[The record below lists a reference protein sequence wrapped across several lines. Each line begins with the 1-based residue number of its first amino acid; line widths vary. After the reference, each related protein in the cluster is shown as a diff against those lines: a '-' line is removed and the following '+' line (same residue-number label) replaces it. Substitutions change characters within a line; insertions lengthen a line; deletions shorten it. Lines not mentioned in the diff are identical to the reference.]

1 MTKLNEFIM
10 TKLLANGSGEV
21 DKAQYDVV
29 IQFLDT
35 HHRSAICNY
44 VLLCARGECIKINGS
59 IKSAQVLDLMDTNF
73 CVQAAFQYIS
83 FLQNSHEYIEYE
95 GRRP

>member
-10 TKLLANGSGEV
+10 TKLLANESGEV
-21 DKAQYDVV
+21 DKVQYDAV

-35 HHRSAICNY
+35 PHKSAICNY
-44 VLLCARGECIKINGS
+44 VLLCARGECIKISGS
-59 IKSAQVLDLMDTNF
+59 IDSSQVLALMNTKF

-83 FLQNSHEYIEYE
+83 FLQNSHEHIEYE
-95 GRRP
+95 GRRS